1 MRLVLLPAIAGLCLL
16 AACGQPA
23 AEGEGAGGA
32 VSSLKGAAVEHASA
46 AASAAMSLVDT
57 RTACLAV
64 GQSPVTCDCIAGE
77 LGNELDGQVME
88 ALTGVL
94 KSAVDGQAGAAAE
107 AAEGVD
113 PATTQALVRCGIL
126 GAVAGG

>member
-1 MRLVLLPAIAGLCLL
+1 MRLPSIVLFGGLVAL

-23 AEGEGAGGA
+23 AEGDGGGA
-32 VSSLKGAAVEHASA
+32 VSALKGAAVEHASA
-46 AASAAMSLVDT
+46 AATAAMSLVDT

-77 LGNELDGQVME
+77 LGNELDGKVMD

-94 KSAVDGQAGAAAE
+94 KSAVQGEAAATAE